1 MKELLVAV
9 ALVIAAAEAAA
20 DDSSRLQA
28 LEQRVDY
35 LEDELAR
42 TRGEWRAAEPAD
54 EAGSW
59 ADRISLSG
67 SVELGHYGGQDDS
80 VLHDAGYRVW
90 DTRFFLDAE
99 LGEDIR
105 VGELPLVRNIGL
117 TAEWNLVRLGEV
129 VNDVGDLYVDLQGIG
144 GTPWLNLRPGRFQVP
159 VGEAYHLYGREAA
172 RSPFISNP
180 LGGPWWWDEGVAL
193 YGGPREGRFGYIASV
208 SNGETPFGFDD
219 GSGEQVTLKLWA
231 QPLPWL
237 YLSASGL
244 HSGEIGNGTGALWL
258 GETWATPIGG
268 DTDVPTFFSG
278 AAQADATGGYDRT
291 WLAGADVVITPLE
304 AVRLWLAYGQ
314 YQLDAQDGSDYDR
327 TLHYAIAE
335 LVLHGG
341 LHRAALRAGLRR
353 RARRHARHLRR
364 RARLSAR
371 LAVRRNARV
380 QHGVVLGVHRGRG
393 LAARALHD
401 PARRVLAARHRPGG
415 RRACQRC
422 ATTPSI
428 RTPSRWSSGSRSDA
442 PPHPA
447 RRARDALCGRRT
459 RRGARERTGAA

>member
-1 MKELLVAV
+1 VRELLVAFV
-9 ALVIAAAEAAA
+9 LVLAAAEAAA
-20 DDSSRLQA
+20 DDSARLQA

-42 TRGEWRAAEPAD
+42 TRGEWRAAEQPD
-54 EAGSW
+54 EAASW
-59 ADRISLSG
+59 TDRISLSG
-67 SVELGHYGGQDDS
+67 SVELGHFGGQDDS

-129 VNDVGDLYVDLQGIG
+129 VNDLGDMYVDFQGIG

-159 VGEAYHLYGREAA
+159 VGEAYHLYGRDAA
-172 RSPFISNP
+172 RDPFISNP

-193 YGGPREGRFGYIASV
+193 YGGPQEGGFGYIASV

-231 QPLPWL
+231 QPWPWL

-244 HSGEIGNGTGALWL
+244 HSGKIGNGTGALWL
-258 GETWATPIGG
+258 GETWAQPIGG

-278 AAQADATGGYDRT
+278 ADQADATGGYDRT

-314 YQLDAQDGSDYDR
+314 YDLDAQDGSDYDR

-335 LVLHGG
+335 LVLHGSLIG
-341 LHRAALRAGLRR
+341 PLFAPGYVGVRADTLGTFDNDRGYLLDWRYGETLGYNMESYWAYTAVVGWQLGQYTILRAEYSLRDIDLVDGVPAAI
-353 RARRHARHLRR
+353 RADARHPNTF
-364 RARLSAR
+364 S
-371 LAVRRNARV
+371 VE
-380 QHGVVLGVHRGRG
+380 LGI
-393 LAARALHD
+393 AF
-401 PARRVLAARHRPGG
+401 
-415 RRACQRC
+415 
-422 ATTPSI
+422 
-428 RTPSRWSSGSRSDA
+428 
-442 PPHPA
+442 
-447 RRARDALCGRRT
+447 
-459 RRGARERTGAA
+459 